1 MKVKGKFNII
11 DFLIIV
17 AIIGCAAGVFLRYD
31 LATKIGLNSNK
42 DEVEISF
49 VVVGLREGSTEAL
62 VEGDTIYWE
71 QNGMELGKLVSKEIS
86 EAVHYILDDNFEY
99 QKQYNKIRFDVRG
112 VISAKGNMTDGGFM
126 LNGTQF
132 IAPGKELKIQSKN
145 ISTTV
150 TVTAVKHISG

>member
-1 MKVKGKFNII
+1 MKIKGKFNII

-17 AIIGCAAGVFLRYD
+17 AIIGCVAGVFLRYD

-49 VVVGLREGSTEAL
+49 MVMGLREGSTAAL
-62 VEGDTIYWE
+62 IEGDTIYWE
-71 QNGMELGKLVSKEIS
+71 QNGMEIGKLLSKEIS
-86 EAVHYILDDNFEY
+86 ETVHYILDENFEY
-99 QKQYNKIRFDVRG
+99 QKDPNEIRFTVRG
-112 VISAKGNMTDGGFM
+112 VISGKGNMTDAGFM

-132 IAPGKELKIQSKN
+132 IAPGKEMKIQSKN
-145 ISTTV
+145 ISTTL

>member
-11 DFLIIV
+11 DFFIIV
-17 AIIGCAAGVFLRYD
+17 AIVGCVAGVFMRYD

-71 QNGMELGKLVSKEIS
+71 QNGMEIGKLVSKEIS
-86 EAVHYILDDNFEY
+86 EAVHYILDDNYEY

-112 VISAKGNMTDGGFM
+112 VISSKGNMTDGGFM